1 MNAPPFRVGR
11 RFRYDGM
18 AREGIPFVALF
29 ALPALIAGVFAGL
42 TASVLLWVLAIAC
55 LLLTAFMAYFF
66 RDPARTVPTESGIVV
81 SPADGKV
88 LVVERIDASD
98 AASATQVSIFLSPM
112 DVHINRA
119 PIGGTIE
126 SVTYKPGEFRVAS
139 RKIASEVNEQ
149 NVISI
154 RGAEMSVVARQIA
167 GLVARRIVCWKK
179 AGEHVETGE
188 RIGLMKFSSRMDVIM
203 TSDIEVLCRIG
214 DRVVGG
220 ETVIGRKIR
229 DR

>member
-1 MNAPPFRVGR
+1 
-11 RFRYDGM
+11 M
-18 AREGIPFVALF
+18 AREGIPFIVLF
-29 ALPALIAGVFAGL
+29 ALPALVVGIVAAAIGSIVLWSIAVAF
-42 TASVLLWVLAIAC
+42 VLLAL
-55 LLLTAFMAYFF
+55 FMAYFF
-66 RDPARTVPTESGIVV
+66 RDPARNVPNEAGIVV

-88 LVVERIDASD
+88 LVVERIDAND
-98 AASATQVSIFLSPM
+98 AASPTQVSIFLSPM

-154 RGAEMSVVARQIA
+154 RGADLSIVARQIA

-179 AGEHVETGE
+179 AGDSVTTGE
-188 RIGLMKFSSRMDVIM
+188 RIGLMKFSSRMDVLM
-203 TSDIEVLCRIG
+203 TSDVEVLCRIG

-229 DR
+229 D

>member
-1 MNAPPFRVGR
+1 
-11 RFRYDGM
+11 M

-29 ALPALIAGVFAGL
+29 AIPMLIAGALAGL
-42 TASVLLWVLAIAC
+42 TGGVWLWVLATAC

-66 RDPARTVPTESGIVV
+66 RDPARTVPSESGIVV
-81 SPADGKV
+81 SPADGRV
-88 LVVERIDASD
+88 LVVERIDGSD
-98 AASATQVSIFLSPM
+98 AKSATQVSIFLSPM
-112 DVHINRA
+112 DVHINRS

-126 SVTYKPGEFRVAS
+126 SVLYKPGEFRVAS
-139 RKIASEVNEQ
+139 RRIASEVNEQ

-179 AGEHVETGE
+179 AGERVETGE

>member
-1 MNAPPFRVGR
+1 
-11 RFRYDGM
+11 M

-29 ALPALIAGVFAGL
+29 AIPALVAGALAGL
-42 TASVLLWVLAIAC
+42 AGGAWLWVLATAC

-66 RDPARTVPTESGIVV
+66 RDPARTVPSESGIVV

-88 LVVERIDASD
+88 LVVERIDGSD
-98 AASATQVSIFLSPM
+98 AKSATQVSIFLSPM

-126 SVTYKPGEFRVAS
+126 SVIYKPGEFRVAS
-139 RKIASEVNEQ
+139 RRIASEVNEQ

>member
-1 MNAPPFRVGR
+1 
-11 RFRYDGM
+11 M
-18 AREGIPFVALF
+18 AREGIPFIALF
-29 ALPALIAGVFAGL
+29 AFPALLAGIAGAFTGNVWLLGFAIL
-42 TASVLLWVLAIAC
+42 CAALA
-55 LLLTAFMAYFF
+55 AFMAYFF
-66 RDPARTVPTESGIVV
+66 RDPSRAVPTEPGIVV

-88 LVVERIDASD
+88 LVVEHVDASD
-98 AASATQVSIFLSPM
+98 PRSATQVSIFLSPL

-149 NVISI
+149 NVIEI
-154 RGAEMSVVARQIA
+154 RGADMAIVARQIA

-179 AGEHVETGE
+179 AGDRVATGE
-188 RIGLMKFSSRMDVIM
+188 RIGLMKFSSRMDVVM
-203 TSDIEVLCRIG
+203 PSDIEVLCRIG

-229 DR
+229 D